1 MEFHSILITTSYT
14 AAVAQ
19 LIKLF
24 ESALVNTFAIKE
36 KKMNKRLLE
45 PGLSTSQSNRNNS
58 LMGEFLKI
66 VTRVT
71 HLVSVSVISGV
82 TILNYFFEATQ
93 YLAEDSNYR
102 LVIMLMAAL
111 VTVSGIALMYQ
122 MKEGKTLEGG

>member
-1 MEFHSILITTSYT
+1 
-14 AAVAQ
+14 
-19 LIKLF
+19 
-24 ESALVNTFAIKE
+24 
-36 KKMNKRLLE
+36 
-45 PGLSTSQSNRNNS
+45 
-58 LMGEFLKI
+58 MGEFLKI

-111 VTVSGIALMYQ
+111 ATVSGIVLMFQ